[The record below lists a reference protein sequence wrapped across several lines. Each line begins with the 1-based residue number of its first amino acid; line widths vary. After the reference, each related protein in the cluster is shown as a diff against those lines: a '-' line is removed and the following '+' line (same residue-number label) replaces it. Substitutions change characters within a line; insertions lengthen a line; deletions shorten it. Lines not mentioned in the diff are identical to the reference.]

1 MAHGLTLVTRNTR
14 HFAGLPTCRW
24 KTGLTIRNPPL
35 RPPLND
41 PSASA
46 PTAPRP
52 LPPPLKK
59 RELLSYFS
67 RRQPFPHSPRFPAMT
82 FRQRYAQLQD
92 ASFVKR
98 MMLRSVYGTMALEN
112 QTVPME
118 RLEALYEKVEAERAA
133 KATRQTGEAA
143 R

>member
-1 MAHGLTLVTRNTR
+1 
-14 HFAGLPTCRW
+14 
-24 KTGLTIRNPPL
+24 
-35 RPPLND
+35 
-41 PSASA
+41 
-46 PTAPRP
+46 
-52 LPPPLKK
+52 
-59 RELLSYFS
+59 
-67 RRQPFPHSPRFPAMT
+67 MT

-92 ASFVKR
+92 ASFVKQ

-133 KATRQTGEAA
+133 KATHQIGEAA